1 MKSNY
6 HMIVKLI
13 VSIFIW
19 IGVVNINSVY
29 VYGDESLNQQN
40 INDEQTVSVSNGYTQ
55 EIVNY
60 AHNFIGRPYVFGATG
75 PNSFD
80 CSGFTSYVYKHFG
93 MNIPRT
99 SGEQFNVG
107 KPIQKSEL
115 KNGDL
120 IFFNTYTKIGHV
132 GIYIGNGDFIHAAS
146 SGSVKVNSLNEG
158 YYTTNY
164 AGARRV
170 V

>member
-1 MKSNY
+1 MRLKCDIIAKS
-6 HMIVKLI
+6 MFCT
-13 VSIFIW
+13 FILLV
-19 IGVVNINSVY
+19 ILNTNSAY
-29 VYGDESLNQQN
+29 VYGEESLNQCVG
-40 INDEQTVSVSNGYTQ
+40 NDEQTVSVSNGYTQ

-60 AHNFIGRPYVFGATG
+60 AHNFIGKPYVFGAKG

-80 CSGFTSYVYKHFG
+80 CSGFTSYVFKHFG
-93 MNIPRT
+93 KDIPRT

-132 GIYIGNGDFIHAAS
+132 GIYIGNGEFIHAAS
-146 SGSVKVNSLNEG
+146 SGSVKVNSLNEN
-158 YYTTNY
+158 YYSTNY

-170 V
+170 L